1 MIETIVSAALH
12 AVIISVILGALLG
25 VLVLVIVRS
34 LALSATARHALW
46 TIALIAT
53 AVMPLAGLGVSG
65 LRALAVPTILPA
77 ATMRA
82 AGTARSSV
90 VKQFPH
96 QPATLSASRT
106 NANLDPLAHLP
117 TQLPAISAFPWD
129 VRLTHAV
136 ALGIV
141 VVWLAGASLGM
152 ATLFFSIA
160 RVRALKKNSSP
171 LEGELASDLPWL
183 TENRASEREI
193 YLRLSHEIET
203 PVAVGFRRPVILIPT
218 ELIAVDGLRGIE
230 ELVMHEHAHLR
241 RYDDWTNLAQRT
253 IERLFWFN
261 PLVWIVGRRIA
272 LEREIAADD
281 AVVAQTGEAQH
292 YAQSLWRLAREMR
305 MPEHAIVAPGALFT
319 RKQIT
324 IRIESLIAARK
335 TIPSLGPAAAAGIG
349 AASVLCV
356 ALIATSAPALEL
368 PAAQPVSPQTSPPV
382 QTKQTAKRKTPG
394 TVKVT
399 RIKPANVDHAG
410 AHLAALDV
418 HVPAMTVH
426 IPATTVHVPKID
438 VPLPAVHETT
448 RQIHD
453 ISRRIASL
461 TSATVMTQ
469 ALAQAESS
477 NDAHG
482 LAGAELAKVLR
493 HCDGCDLAGSDLRNA
508 DLRNTKL
515 IGADLAHADLRGAI
529 LDGAQWSGVDLE
541 HARLD
546 GASLVNATFTGVDI
560 QGISLAG
567 AHTDGLRM
575 IGVSLGGMD
584 LHGLNVRALLAGCT
598 GCDLAG
604 ADLHDL
610 DLHNIRFL
618 GTDLV
623 KANLR
628 GANLSGAQFTGADLE
643 GADLRGARLDG
654 TSFTGADIKGIIMR

>member
-12 AVIISVILGALLG
+12 AVVISVILGALLG
-25 VLVLVIVRS
+25 ALVLVIVRS

-77 ATMRA
+77 ATMHA

-96 QPATLSASRT
+96 QPATLSTSRT

-349 AASVLCV
+349 AASVLCIG
-356 ALIATSAPALEL
+356 LIATSAPAIEL
-368 PAAQPVSPQTSPPV
+368 PSPAPAIAA
-382 QTKQTAKRKTPG
+382 ATP
-394 TVKVT
+394 
-399 RIKPANVDHAG
+399 
-410 AHLAALDV
+410 
-418 HVPAMTVH
+418 VPAKARTVTHPASHAITLARPSAAPH
-426 IPATTVHVPKID
+426 ITPHKTIA
-438 VPLPAVHETT
+438 
-448 RQIHD
+448 
-453 ISRRIASL
+453 RIASPATPVL
-461 TSATVMTQ
+461 TVRPSPTVVNESIPVVQTQPHTERQIAQVPTPPLPPSRSANATMPG
-469 ALAQAESS
+469 
-477 NDAHG
+477 N
-482 LAGAELAKVLR
+482 
-493 HCDGCDLAGSDLRNA
+493 CIGCDLSGRDLRNA
-508 DLRNTKL
+508 DLRGTKL
-515 IGADLAHADLRGAI
+515 IGANLAHADLRGAI
-529 LDGAQWSGVDLE
+529 LDGATWTGVSLA

-546 GASLVNATFTGVDI
+546 GASLVNVSFTGVDI
-560 QGISLAG
+560 DGISLVG
-567 AHTDGLRM
+567 ARTEGLRM
-575 IGVSLGGMD
+575 IGVSLSGMD
-584 LHGLNVRALLAGCT
+584 LHALNVRTLLDSCT
-598 GCDLAG
+598 GCNLES
-604 ADLHDL
+604 ADLHGL
-610 DLHNIRFL
+610 DLHGVRFIGANL
-618 GTDLV
+618 QN
-623 KANLR
+623 ANLR
-628 GANLSGAQFTGADLE
+628 GANLAGAQLTGANLE
-643 GADLRGARLDG
+643 GADLRGAHLDG
-654 TSFTGADIKGIIMR
+654 ATFTGADMKGIITQ